1 MTDRPTKLSLPK
13 YYSPADISSAL
24 CIDVSN
30 SQVKVPQMSKSNP
43 RKLTQAQLYS
53 VNEIL
58 ANRQKE
64 RTRAPGPTTT
74 DALAVIPLKSI
85 TANRKQNEPYI
96 EFGSSLQ
103 NNVRTY
109 FGPVNIE
116 RLRVRLT
123 DDKGNL
129 VNLHDNDWSFS
140 LMVEQLYQY

>member
-13 YYSPADISSAL
+13 YYSPADVSL
-24 CIDVSN
+24 CVDVSE
-30 SQVKVPQMSKSNP
+30 SLVKAPQMTKSNP

-64 RTRAPGPTTT
+64 RVRAPGPTTT
-74 DALAVIPLKSI
+74 DALAIIPLGPI
-85 TANRKQNEPYI
+85 WQNRTALVPYI
-96 EFGSSLQ
+96 EFSSSLQ

-109 FGPVNIE
+109 FGPVNVE
-116 RLRVRLT
+116 RLRVRLS

-129 VNLHDNDWSFS
+129 VNLHDHDWSFS
-140 LMVEQLYQY
+140 LIVEQLYQY